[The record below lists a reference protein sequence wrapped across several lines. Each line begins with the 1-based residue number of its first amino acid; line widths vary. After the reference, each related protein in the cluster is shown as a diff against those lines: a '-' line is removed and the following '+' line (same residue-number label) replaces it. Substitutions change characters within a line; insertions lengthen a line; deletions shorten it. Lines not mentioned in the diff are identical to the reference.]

1 MRLFMRIRMAR
12 QSSGLSQEALAKLI
26 GVSRGAVANWE
37 CTDGA
42 IPATGRL
49 GKIAKATGVSFE
61 WLATGRGRIRPNH
74 GPCNSAMSAEDAEP
88 GGDPVER
95 RLLAAFRATPVRVR
109 KIIVRMIESSAR
121 KAID

>member
-74 GPCNSAMSAEDAEP
+74 GPCNSAMSAE